1 MRPEAPPDEFEFA
14 LLNESQD
21 LILRLLTCSDP
32 DAELLGLTVLAAPDC
47 VVSAARNGLRRL
59 RQAGGDRREAAFF
72 AIRGAVAEIKMDQT
86 IWPDAV
92 GIGREFHPNV
102 VAGVLAETVVVRALA
117 NTAALEHG
125 ESDG

>member
-1 MRPEAPPDEFEFA
+1 MRPEAPPDEFELA

-32 DAELLGLTVLAAPDC
+32 DTELLGLTVLATPDR

-59 RQAGGDRREAAFF
+59 RQAGGDRREVAFF
-72 AIRGAVAEIKMDQT
+72 AIRGAAAEIKMDQT

-92 GIGREFHPNV
+92 GIGREFHLSE
-102 VAGVLAETVVVRALA
+102 VARVLAETVVVRALA
-117 NTAALEHG
+117 NAAVLEPWG
-125 ESDG
+125 I